1 MILWEAVVKFRLGLS
16 LAILLILSG
25 CGLKSVHVCE
35 IENGRHIGPCEQIVD
50 DAYLYALLSVNAYEK
65 EENTPF
71 ILPERIREVRHADSQ
86 VSQPG
91 SRYADSNVYSNGSF
105 QAKVFEIRAAGQV
118 DDATPPLEVVIAY
131 RGTEK
136 FPIADVVDG
145 GLTHNHRIKAV
156 DLYDEIKQK
165 YQDTPASI
173 SLTGHSLGGALALEV
188 VYTYLDDDIRAY
200 VINPTYKLTIGKKHH
215 RLPED
220 REVYSL
226 EEILDQIAGPLRA
239 IDTNPEGLR
248 IYKFDY
254 EKNPLADG
262 HSRFSMALG
271 LLQEAKAH
279 GIEEAAR
286 IVEMNPEMFE

>member
-1 MILWEAVVKFRLGLS
+1 M
-16 LAILLILSG
+16 
-25 CGLKSVHVCE
+25 
-35 IENGRHIGPCEQIVD
+35 P
-50 DAYLYALLSVNAYEK
+50 
-65 EENTPF
+65 P
-71 ILPERIREVRHADSQ
+71 
-86 VSQPG
+86 
-91 SRYADSNVYSNGSF
+91 
-105 QAKVFEIRAAGQV
+105 
-118 DDATPPLEVVIAY
+118 PPLEVVIAY

-156 DLYDEIKQK
+156 ELYDEIKQK
-165 YQDTPASI
+165 YKNTHASI

-200 VINPTYKLTIGKKHH
+200 VINPTYKLTLGKKHN

-220 REVYSL
+220 RQVYSL

-239 IDTNPEGLR
+239 IDTNPRGLR

-262 HSRFSMALG
+262 HSRFSMARG
-271 LLQEAKAH
+271 LLKEARAH
-279 GIEEAAR
+279 GVEEAAR
-286 IVEMNPEMFE
+286 IFEMNQEMFE